1 MLITNCLLVISV
13 FLVRDVDAYTL
24 ASINFG
30 IYVIV
35 LFGVLTESLSK
46 WLTIQLSRRNPKEY
60 KRYLF
65 SVYIKASPVIVLV
78 LSLISAI
85 FIFFYPKYL
94 ILLIT
99 CFTVSLL
106 MYVYQYLRAWINS
119 LQNYL
124 MLGFLLTL
132 YPLAR
137 LISSYFVSN
146 GADYLTI
153 FWSFIAAGILLI
165 LSSIV
170 FIYKREKTLFIVPKS
185 YIKNTDNKQIIL
197 NILIQLAI
205 NTFWILDGIVLNKI
219 LSVNIYNT
227 YVTYSFIYKFP
238 FFLSSSFLLV
248 VLGQNISKM
257 KSFKA
262 FLKTVLRGILLATFM
277 YLPVI
282 IFEYFNNGW
291 ILKTMGYGRFYIPS
305 LSVLFGISWFFQT
318 IVFMLYSSI
327 VKIAKFNKV
336 VNIQIAVYSLSFIL
350 GLLCFSNSIP
360 NLMTFILFHGLAFA
374 ILSSILLYRLIFQPK
389 R

>member
-1 MLITNCLLVISV
+1 
-13 FLVRDVDAYTL
+13 
-24 ASINFG
+24 
-30 IYVIV
+30 
-35 LFGVLTESLSK
+35 
-46 WLTIQLSRRNPKEY
+46 
-60 KRYLF
+60 
-65 SVYIKASPVIVLV
+65 
-78 LSLISAI
+78 
-85 FIFFYPKYL
+85 
-94 ILLIT
+94 
-99 CFTVSLL
+99 
-106 MYVYQYLRAWINS
+106 
-119 LQNYL
+119 
-124 MLGFLLTL
+124 
-132 YPLAR
+132 
-137 LISSYFVSN
+137 
-146 GADYLTI
+146 
-153 FWSFIAAGILLI
+153 
-165 LSSIV
+165 
-170 FIYKREKTLFIVPKS
+170 
-185 YIKNTDNKQIIL
+185 
-197 NILIQLAI
+197 
-205 NTFWILDGIVLNKI
+205 
-219 LSVNIYNT
+219 
-227 YVTYSFIYKFP
+227 
-238 FFLSSSFLLV
+238 
-248 VLGQNISKM
+248 M